1 MRTACL
7 TALALASATLP
18 ALAETP
24 LEKARAAP
32 TDGPLYAFDLS
43 IDDGKLKAK
52 AKVDPS
58 RPEGERLTLVS
69 PDASTLEGDAA
80 DKYEALREATTGENI
95 WCSNFA
101 SNIPDDAKLI
111 SESGEAAVY
120 SFRPIPEDKKDE
132 MAKVYKY
139 LTGRVTVSKETP
151 SILAFEMFAEKA
163 FKPAIVARVDSFSMK
178 ATCDYA
184 PDGRTYIRDFK
195 MNLSG
200 NAMMQPF
207 TQSERREI
215 TNLVA
220 LPESA
225 PENAMGQR

>member
-7 TALALASATLP
+7 TALALASTALP

-24 LEKARAAP
+24 LDKARAAP
-32 TDGPLYAFDLS
+32 TDGPLYVFDLS
-43 IDDGKLKAK
+43 IDDGELKAK

-58 RPEGERLTLVS
+58 RPEGERLTLIS
-69 PDASTLEGDAA
+69 PDAGTLEGEAA
-80 DKYEALREATTGENI
+80 DRYEALQKATTGENI

-101 SNIPDDAKLI
+101 GNIPGDAKLI

-120 SFRPIPEDKKDE
+120 SFRPIPDDKKDE

-139 LTGRVTVSKETP
+139 LTGRVTVSKQTP
-151 SILAFEMFAEKA
+151 GILAFEMFAEKA
-163 FKPAIVARVDSFSMK
+163 FKPAIVARIDSFSMK

-184 PDGRTYIRDFK
+184 PDGRTYIRDFTID
-195 MNLSG
+195 LSG

-207 TQSERREI
+207 TQSETRVVS
-215 TNLVA
+215 NLVA
-220 LPESA
+220 LPGPDTA
-225 PENAMGQR
+225 AGQR

>member
-7 TALALASATLP
+7 TALALASTSLP

-24 LEKARAAP
+24 LDKARAAP
-32 TDGPLYAFDLS
+32 KDGPAYTFDLS
-43 IDDGKLKAK
+43 IDDGTLKAK

-58 RPEGERLTLVS
+58 RPEGERLTLVT
-69 PDASTLEGDAA
+69 PDATTLEGDAA
-80 DKYEALREATTGENI
+80 EKYEEMRKATTGENI

-101 SNIPDDAKLI
+101 SNIPDDARLI

-120 SFRPIPEDKKDE
+120 SFQPIPEDKKDE
-132 MAKVYKY
+132 MAKVYKF

-151 SILAFEMFAEKA
+151 SILAFELFAEKA

-184 PDGRTYIRDFK
+184 PDGRTYIRDFA
-195 MNLSG
+195 MDVSG

-207 TQSERREI
+207 TQSETRVVS
-215 TNLVA
+215 NLVA
-220 LPESA
+220 LPGTDTA
-225 PENAMGQR
+225 AGQR